1 MSLELRQHSPRNFDA
16 DAKREM
22 TLALKSNRYLLLNAV
37 TIAAALA
44 SAQAVASSRFDI
56 HTDGSKASYD
66 VYTEGSKN
74 GELETYSEGAT
85 VDRLI
90 TYIDIAKYD
99 VTSDRTPL

>member
-1 MSLELRQHSPRNFDA
+1 M
-16 DAKREM
+16 
-22 TLALKSNRYLLLNAV
+22 KSNRYLLLLNAV

-44 SAQAVASSRFDI
+44 SAQAVASSRFNI

-66 VYTEGSKN
+66 VYTDGSKR
-74 GELETYSEGAT
+74 ELETYSEGTT

-90 TYIDIAKYD
+90 TYTDMAKYD